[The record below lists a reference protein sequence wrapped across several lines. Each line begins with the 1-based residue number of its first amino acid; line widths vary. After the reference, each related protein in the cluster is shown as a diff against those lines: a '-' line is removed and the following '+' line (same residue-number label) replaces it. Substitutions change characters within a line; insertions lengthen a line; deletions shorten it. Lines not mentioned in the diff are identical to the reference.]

1 MSTKK
6 KSVKRTTTSVGS
18 ATKKQT
24 SARTTA
30 KRTSATA
37 GRATK
42 AARATTGRAATG
54 RATAGRAA
62 RKAGRLDA
70 FERFDAALF
79 DRLLEQAIV
88 VRENAYAPFS
98 GYRVG
103 AAIATRGGTI
113 HVGCNVENSTYGATI
128 CAERGAV
135 MQMIAAGQREPVACV
150 IVTSDGASPCGICR
164 QVLAEF
170 ADDMPVVLANLDDES
185 GRVVQLAELLPL
197 AFRLTP

>member
-6 KSVKRTTTSVGS
+6 KSVARKTKSVASAPKKRAST
-18 ATKKQT
+18 
-24 SARTTA
+24 RTTA
-30 KRTSATA
+30 KRAP
-37 GRATK
+37 TK
-42 AARATTGRAATG
+42 AARAPRKK
-54 RATAGRAA
+54 AGRA
-62 RKAGRLDA
+62 DA

-128 CAERGAV
+128 CAERGAI
-135 MQMIAAGQREPVACV
+135 MHMIAAGQREPVACV
-150 IVTSDGASPCGICR
+150 IVTSDGAAPCGICR

-170 ADDMPVVLANLDDES
+170 ADDMPVVLANLDEES
-185 GRVVQLAELLPL
+185 GRVVQLSELLPL
-197 AFRLTP
+197 AFRLEP

>member
-30 KRTSATA
+30 KRASATA

-42 AARATTGRAATG
+42 AGRATATKAG
-54 RATAGRAA
+54 RATAGRAG
-62 RKAGRLDA
+62 RKAARVDA

-185 GRVVQLAELLPL
+185 GRVVQLSELLPL

>member
-42 AARATTGRAATG
+42 AGRATATKAG
-54 RATAGRAA
+54 RATAGRAG
-62 RKAGRLDA
+62 RKAARLDA

-185 GRVVQLAELLPL
+185 GRVVQLSELLPL

>member
-6 KSVKRTTTSVGS
+6 KSVTRTTKSPARASKEPAGTRT
-18 ATKKQT
+18 ATKR
-24 SARTTA
+24 ATA
-30 KRTSATA
+30 KRATA
-37 GRATK
+37 K
-42 AARATTGRAATG
+42 RAA
-54 RATAGRAA
+54 AGRAA
-62 RKAGRLDA
+62 AGRASRKAGRHDA

-135 MQMIAAGQREPVACV
+135 MQMVAAGQREPVACV
-150 IVTSDGASPCGICR
+150 IVTNDGASPCGICR

-185 GRVVQLAELLPL
+185 GRVVQLTELLPL